1 MRINIVSGDAM
12 AEYGDSLGFKNCI
25 SFSESM
31 IDGIVK
37 DEVPFSQN
45 FINERAK
52 VHGTHPDKYRKKCAQ
67 QLLKMRAGDEVH
79 VYFGEDL
86 FCQLN
91 LITLLAFLERTGIQK
106 VTYHVIF
113 EDEMKETALIENL
126 ETSGFSEIYKAV
138 LINHSTVAVPLEIIE
153 KGLMLYQD
161 YLDENGKLATFIRSN
176 ETDSVLQLTVKIIKQ
191 LPEYGL
197 GTEQC
202 AYVIGKYRPE
212 RKMPEEKQH
221 S

>member
-12 AEYGDSLGFKNCI
+12 AEYGEQLGFKNCTV
-25 SFSESM
+25 FAEAM

-37 DEVPFSQN
+37 DPVPFSQS

-52 VHGTHPDKYRKKCAQ
+52 VHGTHPDKYRKKFAQ

-91 LITLLAFLERTGIQK
+91 LITVLAYLERTGIGK

-138 LINHSTVAVPLEIIE
+138 LINHASASVPLEIME
-153 KGLMLYQD
+153 KGIMLYMD
-161 YLDENGKLATFIRSN
+161 DLDEGGKLASFIRSN

-202 AYVIGKYRPE
+202 AYVINKYRPE
-212 RKMPEEKQH
+212 RKMPEEKK
-221 S
+221 

>member
-12 AEYGDSLGFKNCI
+12 AQYGENLGFKNYTV
-25 SFSESM
+25 FSEAM
-31 IDGIVK
+31 IDGKVQ
-37 DEVPFSQN
+37 DPVPFSQS
-45 FINERAK
+45 FISERAK
-52 VHGTHPDKYRKKCAQ
+52 VHGTHPDKYRKKNAQ
-67 QLLKMRAGDEVH
+67 QLLKMRSGDEVH

-91 LITLLAFLERTGIQK
+91 LITVLAYLERIGIQK
-106 VTYHVIF
+106 VTYHVVF

-138 LINHSTVAVPLEIIE
+138 LIDHTTASVPLEIME
-153 KGLMLYQD
+153 KGIMLYQD

-197 GTEQC
+197 GSEQC
-202 AYVIGKYRPE
+202 AYVINKYRPE
-212 RKMPEEKQH
+212 RKMPEEKK
-221 S
+221 

>member
-12 AEYGDSLGFKNCI
+12 AEYGEQLGFKNYTI
-25 SFSESM
+25 FAESM

-37 DEVPFSQN
+37 DTVPFSQS
-45 FINERAK
+45 FISERAK
-52 VHGTHPDKYRKKCAQ
+52 VHGIHPDKYRKKCAQ

-91 LITLLAFLERTGIQK
+91 LITLLAFLEKQGIDK
-106 VTYHVIF
+106 VTYHVVF
-113 EDEMKETALIENL
+113 EDEMKETALIENV
-126 ETSGFSEIYKAV
+126 ETAGFSEIYKAV
-138 LINHSTVAVPLEIIE
+138 LINHESASVPLEIME
-153 KGLMLYQD
+153 KGIMLYQD
-161 YLDENGKLATFIRSN
+161 YLDEGGKLATFIRSN

-202 AYVIGKYRPE
+202 AYAINKYRPE
-212 RKMPEEKQH
+212 RKMPEEKK
-221 S
+221 

>member
-12 AEYGDSLGFKNCI
+12 AEYGDKLGFKNCTV
-25 SFSESM
+25 FSEAM
-31 IDGIVK
+31 IDGMVK
-37 DEVPFSQN
+37 DTVPFSQS

-52 VHGTHPDKYRKKCAQ
+52 FHGTHPDKYRKKCAQ

-91 LITLLAFLERTGIQK
+91 LITVLAYLERIGIPK
-106 VTYHVIF
+106 VTYHVVF
-113 EDEMKETALIENL
+113 EDEMEETALIENL
-126 ETSGFSEIYKAV
+126 ETAGFSEIYKSV
-138 LINHSTVAVPLEIIE
+138 LINHTSATVPLEIME
-153 KGLMLYQD
+153 KGIMLYLD
-161 YLDENGKLATFIRSN
+161 YLDEGGKLASFIRSN

-202 AYVIGKYRPE
+202 AYVINKYRPE
-212 RKMPEEKQH
+212 RKMPEEKK
-221 S
+221 

>member
-1 MRINIVSGDAM
+1 MRINIVSGDTM
-12 AEYGDSLGFKNCI
+12 AEYGEQLGFKN
-25 SFSESM
+25 STVFSEAM

-37 DEVPFSQN
+37 DTTPFSQS

-52 VHGTHPDKYRKKCAQ
+52 VHGVHPDKYRKKCAQ
-67 QLLKMRAGDEVH
+67 QLLKMRAGDDVH

-91 LITLLAFLERTGIQK
+91 LITLLAFLEKQGIDK

-138 LINHSTVAVPLEIIE
+138 LVNHTSAAVPLEIIE
-153 KGLMLYQD
+153 KGIMLYMD
-161 YLDENGKLATFIRSN
+161 YLDENGKLASFIRSN

-197 GTEQC
+197 GEEQC
-202 AYVIGKYRPE
+202 SYIIGKYRPE
-212 RKMPEEKQH
+212 RKMPEENK
-221 S
+221 

>member
-1 MRINIVSGDAM
+1 MRINIVSGDTM
-12 AEYGDSLGFKNCI
+12 AEYGEQLGFKNCTV
-25 SFSESM
+25 FGEAM
-31 IDGIVK
+31 IDGTVK

-52 VHGTHPDKYRKKCAQ
+52 VHGIHPDKYRKKCAQ
-67 QLLKMRAGDEVH
+67 QLLKMRAGDDVH

-106 VTYHVIF
+106 VTYHVVF
-113 EDEMKETALIENL
+113 EDEMKETAVIENL
-126 ETSGFSEIYKAV
+126 ETTGFSQIYKSV
-138 LINHSTVAVPLEIIE
+138 LIGHTTAAVPLEIME
-153 KGLMLYQD
+153 KGISLYLD
-161 YLDENGKLATFIRSN
+161 YLDENGKLATFIRSY

-191 LPEYGL
+191 LPEYGI

-202 AYVIGKYRPE
+202 AYVINKYRPE
-212 RKMPEEKQH
+212 RKMPEEKK
-221 S
+221 

>member
-1 MRINIVSGDAM
+1 MRINIVSGDTM
-12 AEYGDSLGFKNCI
+12 AEYGEQLGFKNCTV
-25 SFSESM
+25 FGEAM
-31 IDGIVK
+31 IDGTVK

-52 VHGTHPDKYRKKCAQ
+52 VHGIHPDKYRKKCAQ
-67 QLLKMRAGDEVH
+67 QLLKMRAGDDVH

-106 VTYHVIF
+106 VTYHVVF
-113 EDEMKETALIENL
+113 EDEMKETAVIENL
-126 ETSGFSEIYKAV
+126 ETTGFSQIYKSV
-138 LINHSTVAVPLEIIE
+138 LICHTTAAVPLEIME
-153 KGLMLYQD
+153 KGISLYLD
-161 YLDENGKLATFIRSN
+161 YLDENGKLATFIRSY

-191 LPEYGL
+191 LPEYGI

-202 AYVIGKYRPE
+202 AYVINKYRPE
-212 RKMPEEKQH
+212 RKMPEEKK
-221 S
+221 

>member
-1 MRINIVSGDAM
+1 MRINIISGDVM
-12 AEYGDSLGFKNCI
+12 AEYSEQLGFKNYTI
-25 SFSESM
+25 FSEAM

-37 DEVPFSQN
+37 DEHPFSPS

-52 VHGTHPDKYRKKCAQ
+52 VHGIHPDKYRKKCAQ
-67 QLLKMRAGDEVH
+67 NLLKMRAGDDVH

-91 LITLLAFLERTGIQK
+91 LITVLAFLEKLGIDK

-126 ETSGFSEIYKAV
+126 ETTGFSEIYKSV
-138 LINHSTVAVPLEIIE
+138 LINHSAVPAPLDIIE
-153 KGLMLYQD
+153 KGIMLYMD

-191 LPEYGL
+191 LPEYGI
-197 GTEQC
+197 GVEQC
-202 AYVIGKYRPE
+202 EYIINKYRLE
-212 RKMPEEKQH
+212 RKMPEEKK
-221 S
+221 

>member
-12 AEYGDSLGFKNCI
+12 AQYGESLGFKNCI
-25 SFSESM
+25 AFNEAM
-31 IDGIVK
+31 IDGTVK
-37 DEVPFSQN
+37 DSVPFSQS

-52 VHGTHPDKYRKKCAQ
+52 VHGIHPDKYRKKNAQ

-91 LITLLAFLERTGIQK
+91 LITLLAFLENQGIES
-106 VTYHVIF
+106 VTYHVVF

-126 ETSGFSEIYKAV
+126 ETKGFTEIYKFV
-138 LINHSTVAVPLEIIE
+138 LINHTTVSVPLEIME
-153 KGLMLYQD
+153 KGIMLYQD
-161 YLDENGKLATFIRSN
+161 YLDENGKLASFIRSN
-176 ETDSVLQLTVKIIKQ
+176 ETDSVLQLTIKIIKQ

-197 GTEQC
+197 GEEQC
-202 AYVIGKYRPE
+202 SYVVKKYRPE
-212 RKMPEEKQH
+212 RKMPESK
-221 S
+221 

>member
-1 MRINIVSGDAM
+1 MRINIVSGDTM
-12 AEYGDSLGFKNCI
+12 AEYAEQLGFKNCI
-25 SFSESM
+25 SFSEAM

-37 DEVPFSQN
+37 DPVPFSQN
-45 FINERAK
+45 FISERAK
-52 VHGTHPDKYRKKCAQ
+52 VHGIHPDTYRKKCAQ
-67 QLLKMRAGDEVH
+67 PFLKLRAGDEVH

-91 LITLLAFLERTGIQK
+91 LITLLAFLEKQGIDK

-113 EDEMKETALIENL
+113 EDEMKETSLIENV
-126 ETSGFSEIYKAV
+126 ETAGFSEIYKAV
-138 LINHSTVAVPLEIIE
+138 LINHVSASVPLEIME
-153 KGLMLYQD
+153 KGILLYLD

-176 ETDSVLQLTVKIIKQ
+176 ETDSVLQLTIKIIKQ

-202 AYVIGKYRPE
+202 ADVINKYRPE
-212 RKMPEEKQH
+212 RKMPEEKK
-221 S
+221 

>member
-12 AEYGDSLGFKNCI
+12 AEYGQNLGFKNCTV
-25 SFSESM
+25 FGEAM
-31 IDGIVK
+31 INGTVK
-37 DEVPFSQN
+37 DSIPFSQS

-52 VHGTHPDKYRKKCAQ
+52 VHGIHPDKYRKKCAQ

-91 LITLLAFLERTGIQK
+91 LITLLAFLEKQGIDK
-106 VTYHVIF
+106 VTYHVVF
-113 EDEMKETALIENL
+113 EDDMKETALIENVS
-126 ETSGFSEIYKAV
+126 TVGFSEIYKAV
-138 LINHSTVAVPLEIIE
+138 LINHTTASVPLEIME
-153 KGLMLYQD
+153 KGIMLYMD
-161 YLDENGKLATFIRSN
+161 YLDEGGKLATFIRSN

-202 AYVIGKYRPE
+202 AYVINKYRPE
-212 RKMPEEKQH
+212 RKMPEEKK
-221 S
+221 

>member
-12 AEYGDSLGFKNCI
+12 AEYGEQLGFKNYTV
-25 SFSESM
+25 FAEAM
-31 IDGIVK
+31 IDGIIK
-37 DEVPFSQN
+37 DSAPFSQQ

-52 VHGTHPDKYRKKCAQ
+52 VHGIHSDKYRKKFAQ
-67 QLLKMRAGDEVH
+67 QLLKMRAGDDVH

-91 LITLLAFLERTGIQK
+91 LITLLAFLEKQGIDK
-106 VTYHVIF
+106 VTYHVVF
-113 EDEMKETALIENL
+113 EDEMKETALFENVQ
-126 ETSGFSEIYKAV
+126 TTGFSEIYKSV
-138 LINHSTVAVPLEIIE
+138 LINHSSAQVPLEIME
-153 KGLMLYQD
+153 KGIMLYLD
-161 YLDENGKLATFIRSN
+161 YLDDNGKLASFIRSN

-202 AYVIGKYRPE
+202 SYVINKYRPE
-212 RKMPEEKQH
+212 RKMPEEKK
-221 S
+221 

>member
-12 AEYGDSLGFKNCI
+12 AEYGENLGFKNCTI
-25 SFSESM
+25 FAEAM
-31 IDGIVK
+31 IDGIVR
-37 DEVPFSQN
+37 DPVPFSQS
-45 FINERAK
+45 FISERAK

-67 QLLKMRAGDEVH
+67 QLLKMRSGDEVH

-91 LITLLAFLERTGIQK
+91 LITLLAYLERIG
-106 VTYHVIF
+106 VVF

-126 ETSGFSEIYKAV
+126 ETTGFSEIYKAV
-138 LINHSTVAVPLEIIE
+138 LINHTTASVPLEIME
-153 KGLMLYQD
+153 KGIMLYQD

-197 GTEQC
+197 GEEQC
-202 AYVIGKYRPE
+202 SYVVNKYRPE
-212 RKMPEEKQH
+212 RKMPEEKK
-221 S
+221 

>member
-12 AEYGDSLGFKNCI
+12 AEYGENLGFKNCTI
-25 SFSESM
+25 FAEAM

-37 DEVPFSQN
+37 DPVPFSQS
-45 FINERAK
+45 FISERAK

-67 QLLKMRAGDEVH
+67 QLLKMRSGDEVH

-91 LITLLAFLERTGIQK
+91 LITLLAYLERIGIAK
-106 VTYHVIF
+106 VTYHVVF

-126 ETSGFSEIYKAV
+126 ETTGFSEIYKAV
-138 LINHSTVAVPLEIIE
+138 LINHTSAAVPLEIME
-153 KGLMLYQD
+153 KGIMLYQD

-202 AYVIGKYRPE
+202 AYAINKYRPE
-212 RKMPEEKQH
+212 RKMPEEKK
-221 S
+221 

>member
-1 MRINIVSGDAM
+1 MRINIISGDVM
-12 AEYGDSLGFKNCI
+12 AEYSEQLGFKNYI
-25 SFSESM
+25 AFSEAM

-37 DEVPFSQN
+37 DENPFSPS

-52 VHGTHPDKYRKKCAQ
+52 VHGIHPDKYRKKGIQ
-67 QLLKMRAGDEVH
+67 HLLKMRAGDEVH

-91 LITLLAFLERTGIQK
+91 LITVLAFLEKIGIDK
-106 VTYHVIF
+106 VTYHVVF

-126 ETSGFSEIYKAV
+126 ETTGFSEIYKSV
-138 LINHSTVAVPLEIIE
+138 LINHTAVPAPLEIIE
-153 KGLMLYQD
+153 KGIMLYMD

-197 GTEQC
+197 GEEQC
-202 AYVIGKYRPE
+202 AYVINKYRPE
-212 RKMPEEKQH
+212 RKMPEEKK
-221 S
+221 

>member
-1 MRINIVSGDAM
+1 M
-12 AEYGDSLGFKNCI
+12 AEYGEQLGFKNCTI
-25 SFSESM
+25 FAEAM

-37 DEVPFSQN
+37 NDTPFSQN

-52 VHGTHPDKYRKKCAQ
+52 VHGIHPDKYRKKNAQ

-91 LITLLAFLERTGIQK
+91 LITLLAFLEKQGIDK
-106 VTYHVIF
+106 VTYHVVF

-126 ETSGFSEIYKAV
+126 ETTGFSEIYKAV
-138 LINHSTVAVPLEIIE
+138 LINHTTANVPLEIME
-153 KGLMLYQD
+153 KGISLYLD
-161 YLDENGKLATFIRSN
+161 YLDENGKLATFIRSC
-176 ETDSVLQLTVKIIKQ
+176 ETDSVLQLTIKIIKQ

-197 GTEQC
+197 GEEQC
-202 AYVIGKYRPE
+202 SYVVNKYRPE
-212 RKMPEEKQH
+212 RKMPEEKK
-221 S
+221 

>member
-1 MRINIVSGDAM
+1 MRINIISGDAM
-12 AEYGDSLGFKNCI
+12 AEYGDNLGFKNYI
-25 SFSESM
+25 VFGEAM

-37 DEVPFSQN
+37 DSAPFSQN

-52 VHGTHPDKYRKKCAQ
+52 VHGIHPDKYRKKCAQ
-67 QLLKMRAGDEVH
+67 QLLKMRSGDEVH

-91 LITLLAFLERTGIQK
+91 LITLLAYLERTGIPS

-113 EDEMKETALIENL
+113 EDEMKETAVIENV
-126 ETSGFSEIYKAV
+126 ETAGFSEIYKAV
-138 LINHSTVAVPLEIIE
+138 LINHQTASVPLEIME
-153 KGLMLYQD
+153 KGIMLYQD

-202 AYVIGKYRPE
+202 AYVINKYRPE
-212 RKMPEEKQH
+212 RKMPEEKK
-221 S
+221 